1 MKVSVLI
8 HNFNRAS
15 VLEKCLRSLEGQTY
29 RPLEVVV
36 LDAGSTDGSTAL
48 IEEAA
53 GGMRSKG
60 IEVQFVPCAFMGVPA
75 SRNLAA
81 RRATGDLLCAID
93 NDATFV
99 DPDCVKRAAEFFRPG
114 VNGRLALVS
123 FRVLSGDSDD
133 IDPFSW
139 VFRRPP
145 GEWSNRTFDT
155 FTFAGTGFCVRK
167 DAYWEVE
174 GFWEQ
179 LQYSREE
186 EEMALG
192 LIDRGWRLLYS
203 PDVTIRHYFDP
214 RGRMSVTDRRFTEL
228 RNGILIFYRRFPVP
242 VALLAILGRIVTMSS
257 KMALRQRQSPARL
270 LPAVGEAVRQWRDGN
285 LERKPVSYRTVAR
298 YGALHIQRN

>member
-1 MKVSVLI
+1 MKVSLLI

-15 VLEKCLRSLEGQTY
+15 VLDKCLRSLADQTY
-29 RPLEVVV
+29 RPMEVVL
-36 LDAGSTDGSTAL
+36 LDAGSTDGSLAL
-48 IEEAA
+48 IEQAA
-53 GGMRSKG
+53 REMRSKG
-60 IEVQFVPCAFMGVPA
+60 MEVRIVPCEPMGVPA

-81 RRATGDLLCAID
+81 RHATGDLLCAID
-93 NDATFV
+93 NDAAFV
-99 DPDCVKRAAEFFRPG
+99 DPDCVKRAAGFFDAG

-123 FRVLSGDSDD
+123 FRVLSGDSGD

-139 VFRRPP
+139 VFRRSP
-145 GEWSNRTFDT
+145 EIWSTRTFET

-174 GFWEQ
+174 GFWEH
-179 LQYSREE
+179 LKYSREE

-192 LIDRGWRLLYS
+192 LVDRGWRLIYS

-242 VALLAILGRIVTMSS
+242 VALFTILGRICTMSL
-257 KMALRQRQSPARL
+257 KMAIRQRQSPAKL
-270 LPAVGEAVRQWRDGN
+270 FPAVGEALRQWQNDN
-285 LERKPVSYRTVAR
+285 LERKPVSYRTVVR
-298 YGALHIQRN
+298 YGSLHVQRP